1 MTWFFFCFYHFSE
14 AIIFLSLR
22 TVSFRQQLRLLRV
35 EKILGKHHLK
45 NYLNEAKVVLHRQLL
60 RFSAIPHWVF
70 VPWLYSY
77 ILVWILGSMYW
88 TFFSGTHIRTS
99 VQVATQGLPVCH
111 RDIGKREDPGDE
123 VWSLPRKKRSYP
135 LSQSTFR
142 ISLSTRSSISK
153 RTIKAKHTH
162 THTHTP
168 PPQKSTEFEYQN
180 VPKAK
185 KKKKNVWLPLQHFL
199 IRHLH
204 SAIYFSDWV
213 SFNLHIMRKVLI
225 IIHHDWFHVQR

>member
-1 MTWFFFCFYHFSE
+1 MTWSSFRFYHFSE

-70 VPWLYSY
+70 VPWLYSC

-88 TFFSGTHIRTS
+88 TFFSGTH
-99 VQVATQGLPVCH
+99 
-111 RDIGKREDPGDE
+111 
-123 VWSLPRKKRSYP
+123 
-135 LSQSTFR
+135 
-142 ISLSTRSSISK
+142 
-153 RTIKAKHTH
+153 TH
-162 THTHTP
+162 TH
-168 PPQKSTEFEYQN
+168 PQKNSTEFEYQN

-185 KKKKNVWLPLQHFL
+185 KKKKNLWLPLQHFL
-199 IRHLH
+199 IRLLH

>member
-1 MTWFFFCFYHFSE
+1 MTWFFFRFYHFSE

-35 EKILGKHHLK
+35 EKIWGKHHLK

-70 VPWLYSY
+70 VPWLYSC

-88 TFFSGTHIRTS
+88 AVFSGTHMRTS

-111 RDIGKREDPGDE
+111 QHIGKREDPGDE
-123 VWSLPRKKRSYP
+123 VWPLPRKKRSYP

-142 ISLSTRSSISK
+142 ISLSTRSSIWK

-162 THTHTP
+162 THTHTHP
-168 PPQKSTEFEYQN
+168 KKNSTEFEYQN

-185 KKKKNVWLPLQHFL
+185 KKKKNL
-199 IRHLH
+199 
-204 SAIYFSDWV
+204 
-213 SFNLHIMRKVLI
+213 
-225 IIHHDWFHVQR
+225 